1 MTPTTISMKEALAKL
16 PELVARGEEVVI
28 AVDGHP
34 IAKIVPFDGPG
45 PSAGA
50 RRERIFGQYR
60 GKIHL
65 SDDFDA
71 PLPDEFWLGHD
82 VE

>member
-34 IAKIVPFDGPG
+34 IAKVVPFDGASRG
-45 PSAGA
+45 GGG
-50 RRERIFGQYR
+50 RRKRVFGQYR

-71 PLPDEFWLGHD
+71 PLPDDFWLGRD